1 MVPIPPSSAITA
13 SPAMLAQAIVAATV
27 REAQKRSVRV
37 CVAVVDPGGHLVAFL
52 RMDGMPFHLIG
63 VAQDK
68 AITAASF
75 GMPTSELAFGL
86 TRHSKAAVEFFRGR
100 EHLVLLGGGIPLH
113 RGSEL
118 IGGVGVTGSSEAE
131 DEACALAAVKTCLK
145 DTFQSEA

>member
-1 MVPIPPSSAITA
+1 MTVNPDAAVSRAT
-13 SPAMLAQAIVAATV
+13 LAQAIVAATV

-52 RMDGMPFHLIG
+52 RMDGMPFHLVA

-75 GMPTSELAFGL
+75 GISTSELAFGL
-86 TRHSKAAVEFFRGR
+86 NRHSKAAVEFFRSR
-100 EHLVLLGGGIPLH
+100 EHLVLLGGGVPLH

-118 IGGVGVTGSSEAE
+118 MGGVGVTGGSEAE
-131 DEACALAAVKTCLK
+131 DEACALAAVETCLK
-145 DTFQSEA
+145 DLFPGAS

>member
-1 MVPIPPSSAITA
+1 MSQKPEVAVTRA
-13 SPAMLAQAIVAATV
+13 TLAQAIVAATV

-52 RMDGMPFHLIG
+52 RMDGIPFHLID

-75 GMPTSELAFGL
+75 GMSTTELAFSL
-86 TRHSKAAVEFFRGR
+86 NRHSKAAVEFFRGR

-113 RGSEL
+113 RGNEL

-131 DEACALAAVKTCLK
+131 DEACALAAVETCLK
-145 DTFQSEA
+145 DLFQGNA